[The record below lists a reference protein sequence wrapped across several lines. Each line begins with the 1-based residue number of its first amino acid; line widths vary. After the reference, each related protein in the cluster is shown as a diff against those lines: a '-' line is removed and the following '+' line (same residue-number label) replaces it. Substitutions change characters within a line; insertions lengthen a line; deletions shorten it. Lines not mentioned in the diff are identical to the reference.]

1 MKKNYIT
8 PEIKVI
14 QLEALCN
21 EGLNIASVHRADLKG
36 DVSANLMWST
46 RMRPRL
52 KTKTCGESRT
62 AIIGAMTDTIVCY
75 RNR

>member
-14 QLEALCN
+14 QLEALCS

-36 DVSANLMWST
+36 ECISNFDVVNGDA
-46 RMRPRL
+46 
-52 KTKTCGESRT
+52 TKTDAEYKDLWGESNS
-62 AIIGAMTDTIVCY
+62 GKWGDD
-75 RNR
+75 

>member
-21 EGLNIASVHRADLKG
+21 NGGLVAATVFKGSIKGECIGNFEVKDEQTTNTEYKDLWGNSDKWG
-36 DVSANLMWST
+36 D
-46 RMRPRL
+46 
-52 KTKTCGESRT
+52 
-62 AIIGAMTDTIVCY
+62 D
-75 RNR
+75 

>member
-36 DVSANLMWST
+36 ECISKFDVVNEDA
-46 RMRPRL
+46 
-52 KTKTCGESRT
+52 TKTDYKDLWGESNSDNW
-62 AIIGAMTDTIVCY
+62 GDD
-75 RNR
+75 